1 MAKKIEII
9 DKAIVIT
16 DTVTTDVVNEFPQG
30 DVFFDSKKLAVGI
43 VQFYDT
49 SGTNPTGSVLFKED
63 LANCVDST
71 LTPFTEA
78 TFRDF
83 SRVSLGFNPAASGG
97 GFYTTDGQLA
107 GPRVVD
113 ANGNNLTF
121 DNVGTFKV
129 ENVGQIVFDDT
140 ANISFIMQRGGV
152 TLFEFGA
159 SSNSNAAYIIGTV
172 NGREFQV
179 QQGRGLLLPRLG
191 QTQENALTGLGTGL
205 MLINTAENRVRYYDG
220 TVFQNLAFVSDLG
233 GSQLV
238 SCCPFGAKSDGTG
251 KFLIANGK
259 SSDGDDSSKDK
270 TRQPIPYDG
279 TLIGLAYKTKEADST
294 TTMKIHVNGVV
305 EQTVILTNI
314 NADNGGIEALSVAVS
329 AGDHVEIEY
338 DGNQKPGEC
347 TMSLNLE
354 TS

>member
-63 LANCVDST
+63 LAGCVDST

-83 SRVSLGFNPAASGG
+83 CRVSLGFNPAASGG
-97 GFYTTDGQLA
+97 GVTSVNGDTGPAVTIDKTTVGLGNVDNTS
-107 GPRVVD
+107 D
-113 ANGNNLTF
+113 ANKPLSSATVTALSGKKDDFSENTAFNKDFGTSQGNVMEGNTTTIT
-121 DNVGTFKV
+121 GT
-129 ENVGQIVFDDT
+129 QASDIT
-140 ANISFIMQRGGV
+140 ANNAKVSFP
-152 TLFEFGA
+152 EA
-159 SSNSNAAYIIGTV
+159 PN
-172 NGREFQV
+172 
-179 QQGRGLLLPRLG
+179 
-191 QTQENALTGLGTGL
+191 
-205 MLINTAENRVRYYDG
+205 DG
-220 TVFQNLAFVSDLG
+220 NQYARKDLG
-233 GSQLV
+233 WEQVTQLV

-251 KFLIANGK
+251 NFLIANGK
-259 SSDGDDSSKDK
+259 SSDADDSSKDK

-314 NADNGGIEALSVAVS
+314 NANEGGIEALSVAVI

-338 DGNQKPGEC
+338 DANQKPGEC